1 MTSFTKLLG
10 AAGLGIAALLS
21 GTSNASAAACPAGA
35 GVTTCTAN
43 DQTFTLPGAAGIVG
57 SNGNGLTLLA
67 DFTTSNQ
74 SNAGIAADVLALL
87 SANGITNVTYLGRQ
101 DGSGTVGGDSITT
114 TGSQSGTWTLSPGT
128 TGDVAAYV
136 AIHAGNGQNDILY
149 QINSAG
155 LSGTWATMNGH
166 DLSNFDLFG
175 IPAQVTSPGTSI
187 PPIPEPTSLV
197 LIASGLVGIGAFA
210 RRRMTKN

>member
-1 MTSFTKLLG
+1 MTSFTKWIG
-10 AAGLGIAALLS
+10 VTGLGIAALLS

-35 GVTTCTAN
+35 GVTTCTASN
-43 DQTFTLPGAAGIVG
+43 QTFTLPGAPGIVG

-74 SNAGIAADVLALL
+74 SNAGIAADVLAFL
-87 SANGITNVTYLGRQ
+87 SAGGITNVTYLGRQ

-114 TGSQSGTWTLSPGT
+114 TGNQSGNWTLSPGT

-155 LSGTWATMNGH
+155 LSGTWGTMNGH

-175 IPAQVTSPGTSI
+175 IPATVTVT
-187 PPIPEPTSLV
+187 PPPAVPEPTSLI
-197 LIASGLVGIGAFA
+197 LLASGLVGIGAFA
-210 RRRMTKN
+210 RRRLSKN

>member
-1 MTSFTKLLG
+1 MTAFTKWLG

-43 DQTFTLPGAAGIVG
+43 GQTFTLPGAPGIVG
-57 SNGNGLTLLA
+57 SSGNGLTLLA

-74 SNAGIAADVLALL
+74 SNAGIAADVLAFL
-87 SANGITNVTYLGRQ
+87 SADGITNVTYLGRQ
-101 DGSGTVGGDSITT
+101 DGSGTVGGDKITT
-114 TGSQSGTWTLSPGT
+114 TGTQSGTWTLSPGT
-128 TGDVAAYV
+128 TGDVGAYV
-136 AIHAGNGQNDILY
+136 AIHAGDGQNDILY

-155 LSGTWATMNGH
+155 LSGTWGTMDGH
-166 DLSNFDLFG
+166 DLGNFDLFG
-175 IPAQVTSPGTSI
+175 IPARVT
-187 PPIPEPTSLV
+187 PPPSVPEPTSLM
-197 LIASGLVGIGAFA
+197 LMASGLLGIGAFA